1 MLLPKLLGPIPGH
14 KAALLPQFYS
24 AFTKCSN
31 FDFMDRKSINCFT
44 AYVNACLNTDDILS
58 KITTKENEDSEY
70 REEVIGL
77 LKSIDRRLEHI
88 ADLVDKRWT

>member
-1 MLLPKLLGPIPGH
+1 M
-14 KAALLPQFYS
+14 
-24 AFTKCSN
+24 
-31 FDFMDRKSINCFT
+31 
-44 AYVNACLNTDDILS
+44 LNTDDILS